1 MWIFTKNGFVSAVRK
16 NAHPDVLTIRARDK
30 ESLAELI
37 DLTGA
42 ELAKS
47 PDGDY
52 PYRIFVKPEVFAE
65 WLSTSAID
73 IDYDNFKSKV
83 AKVRGNAFTASLHN
97 VWSAMLNVED
107 EDARD
112 GETNYVDPNN

>member
-1 MWIFTKNGFVSAVRK
+1 MWIFTKHGFISAVRK

-30 ESLAELI
+30 QSLEELI
-37 DLTGA
+37 AFTGV

-52 PYRIFVKPEVFAE
+52 PYRVFVKPELFAQ
-65 WLSTSAID
+65 WVSSQALAV
-73 IDYDNFKSKV
+73 DYNNFKSEV
-83 AKVRGNAFTASLHN
+83 AKQRGHEFAGPLHN
-97 VWSAMLNVED
+97 VWSAMLEVED

-112 GETNYVDPNN
+112 GEATYVDPNA